1 MDEYVCLIVPAI
13 DADTGVIQA
22 DFIRRER
29 IVRCR
34 DCKHAVEHCDTE
46 KLDCTH
52 FSQWDYY
59 EDEPGHWPVE
69 PDGFCAWGEPRL
81 ERGGMEPPT
90 ERQLDF
96 IESIQETLGI
106 EFDGTTKAEAS
117 EWIDEHIG
125 AYKLETADPFS
136 IEHGYF

>member
-1 MDEYVCLIVPAI
+1 MAEYVYAEAVTGWDTTGSERKPIVRP
-13 DADTGVIQA
+13 VQ
-22 DFIRRER
+22 RRER
-29 IVRCR
+29 VVRCR
-34 DCKHAVEHCDTE
+34 GCEHSWNDGRTCSF
-46 KLDCTH
+46 
-52 FSQWDYY
+52 FSDF
-59 EDEPGHWPVE
+59 DDGHIIPASVY

-90 ERQLDF
+90 ERQIDF

-117 EWIDEHIG
+117 KWIDEHIG
-125 AYKLETADPFS
+125 AYELEAADPFS